1 MEMNKLITILVTL
14 PLLMWSC
21 ENKTTSGGGEEPTY
35 PPGDQTYTPANV
47 RRVLDKQ
54 QKAAFNFFYEGAE
67 PQSGMALEGN
77 NRGNTVTIGGSG
89 FGVMAIVTGVHRGWI
104 TRDQGVERMR
114 KILDFLKKADRYKGV
129 WSHWH
134 KPDGSYEAFGDQK
147 ATGDIV
153 ETSFM
158 IEGLIAAREFFDGS
172 SAAEKAIRDDIDYLY
187 DSVDWAGYTGTAGD
201 GLYWLW
207 YSAENRY
214 SLKIS
219 GWNEALVTYLLAL
232 GAKDEHSIS
241 PDVYQRGW
249 NVASFPSRK
258 VNGYPLPLGN
268 NELGGPLFFSHY
280 SFLGFDP
287 RHMQD
292 AKAWYWRHN
301 LSHTMINRHYCMY
314 DAPSSNGYNAGMWGL
329 TACYGAGSTPGYSAR
344 NPKGDDGVLAPTAA
358 LSAYPYTPFY
368 STQVLLTLDKIEPCQ
383 GEYGFAD
390 SYKPAENASNRNHLA
405 IDQGPLVVM
414 IENYRSG
421 LLWKLFMKNE
431 SVKKALQ
438 RAGITEPELAEGFP
452 YVTTDTKTGLVDLM
466 AHPDR
471 EKYEL
476 DFYSSKSGK
485 AHFEVLL
492 GSTMDV
498 LQEYDID
505 VVPGVSTFSFGDTK
519 ITRGKKHFVTMT
531 LPGGK
536 TYQIETILH

>member
-1 MEMNKLITILVTL
+1 MNRIITIVTAFT
-14 PLLMWSC
+14 LLMCSC
-21 ENKTTSGGGEEPTY
+21 GSKSTSGGVKDPTY

-54 QKAAFNFFYEGAE
+54 QKAAFSFFYEGAE

-89 FGVMAIVTGVHRGWI
+89 FGVMAIIVGVHHGWI
-104 TRDQGVERMR
+104 TREQGIERMQ
-114 KILDFLKKADRYKGV
+114 KILHFLKTADRYKGA

-134 KPDGSYEAFGDQK
+134 NPDGSYVAFGDQK
-147 ATGDIV
+147 ATGDLV

-158 IEGLIAAREFFDGS
+158 IEGLIAAREFYDGG
-172 SAAEKAIRDDIDYLY
+172 SAEEKAIRDDIDSLY
-187 DSVDWAGYTGTAGD
+187 DGVDWAGYTGTAGD

-207 YSAENRY
+207 YSMEDKY
-214 SLKIS
+214 SLKVA
-219 GWNEALVTYLLAL
+219 GWNEGLVTYLLAL
-232 GAKDEHSIS
+232 GAKDGHCIS
-241 PDVYQRGW
+241 PDVYQKGW
-249 NVASFPSRK
+249 NVSSFPTRK
-258 VNGYPLPLGN
+258 VNGYLLPLGN

-292 AKAWYWRHN
+292 AKAWYWRQN
-301 LSHTMINRHYCMY
+301 LSHTMINRHYCIN
-314 DAPSSNGYNAGMWGL
+314 DAPSSNGYNAGLWGL
-329 TACYGAGSTPGYSAR
+329 TACYGAGTTPGYSAR
-344 NPKGDDGVLAPTAA
+344 SPKNDDGVLAPTAA
-358 LSAYPYTPFY
+358 LSSYPYTPFY
-368 STQVLLTLDKIEPCQ
+368 STQVLMALDKIEACQ

-390 SYKPAENASNRNHLA
+390 SYKPSENASNRNHLA

-431 SVKKALQ
+431 SVKRALQ
-438 RAGITEPELAEGFP
+438 RAGISEPEFAEGFP
-452 YVTTDTKTGLVDLM
+452 FVVADSKTGLVDLM
-466 AHPDR
+466 AHPDS

-476 DFYSSKSGK
+476 DFFSSKAGK

-492 GSTMDV
+492 GSSLDV

-505 VVPGVSTFSFGDTK
+505 VNAGLSTFRFSDSK
-519 ITRGKKHFVTMT
+519 VTRGKKHLITMT
-531 LPGGK
+531 LPGGR
-536 TYQIETILH
+536 TCQLETILH